1 MMPPAGGKRMAAK
14 KATTATIKRKKGLF
28 KTKQSREN
36 ITGWLFVLPLI
47 IYFLIFQLA
56 PMIIAFVISMNDWNM
71 RSPMKFVGVQNYVH
85 LLTNYN
91 GLYDDFWPSLIVTIK
106 YILLTVPA
114 SVILVLVVAALLNS
128 KIRGEGIFK
137 TIFYIPSVTS
147 GVAIAAIWMFMLD
160 PQHGMINQILGTHIS
175 FLATKSTALY
185 TLAVM
190 AIWGGLGY
198 NTLIML
204 SAMKGINESLYEAA
218 EIDGAGAI
226 SKFFHVT
233 LPSVTPIIFFI
244 SITSVIGSFQAFD
257 QMYLTTGGGPEKS
270 TMTYMLGLYN
280 QAFEYNHMGIACAMS
295 YILFAIIMI
304 ITFIQFKV
312 QPQDVDRGEGGK
324 KKRVKKIRKA

>member
-1 MMPPAGGKRMAAK
+1 MLAKTKSAK
-14 KATTATIKRKKGLF
+14 KREIKLFSTKKA
-28 KTKQSREN
+28 REN
-36 ITGWLFVLPLI
+36 ITGWLFVLPLVV
-47 IYFLIFQLA
+47 YFLVFQLA
-56 PMIIAFVISMNDWNM
+56 PMVIAFVISLNDWNM
-71 RSPMKFVGVQNYVH
+71 RTPMKFVGIQNYTH
-85 LLTNYN
+85 LLSNYQ
-91 GLYDDFWPSLIVTIK
+91 GLFDDFWPSLVVTLK
-106 YILLTVPA
+106 YIVLTVPA
-114 SVILVLVVAALLNS
+114 SVVLVLVVAALLNS

-160 PQHGMINQILGTHIS
+160 PQHGMINQLLGTHIS

-218 EIDGAGAI
+218 EIDGAGPI
-226 SKFFHVT
+226 KKFIHVT
-233 LPSVTPIIFFI
+233 VPSVTPIIFFI

-280 QAFEYNHMGIACAMS
+280 QAFEYNNMGIACAMS
-295 YILFAIIMI
+295 YILFIIIMI

-312 QPQDVDRGEGGK
+312 QPQNVDNGEGGK
-324 KKRVKKIRKA
+324 KKRGNKSRKK

>member
-1 MMPPAGGKRMAAK
+1 MFAK
-14 KATTATIKRKKGLF
+14 NKSG
-28 KTKQSREN
+28 KTKELKFLSKKQFREN
-36 ITGWLFVLPLI
+36 MTGWLFVLPLV
-47 IYFLIFQLA
+47 IYFIVFQLA
-56 PMIIAFVISMNDWNM
+56 PMVIAFVISLNEWNM
-71 RSPMKFVGVQNYVH
+71 RTPMKFVGVENYTH
-85 LLTNYN
+85 LLSNYQ
-91 GLYDDFWPSLIVTIK
+91 GLFDDFWPSLVVTLK
-106 YILLTVPA
+106 YIVLTVPA
-114 SVILVLVVAALLNS
+114 SVVLVLVVAALLNA
-128 KIRGEGIFK
+128 KVRGEGIFK

-160 PQHGMINQILGTHIS
+160 PQHGMINQLLGTHIL

-218 EIDGAGAI
+218 EIDGAGPI
-226 SKFFHVT
+226 KKFIHVT
-233 LPSVTPIIFFI
+233 VPSVTPIIFFI

-280 QAFEYNHMGIACAMS
+280 QAFEYNNMGIACAMS
-295 YILFAIIMI
+295 YILFIIIMI

-312 QPQDVDRGEGGK
+312 QPQNVDNGEGGK
-324 KKRVKKIRKA
+324 KRRGNKSRKK

>member
-1 MMPPAGGKRMAAK
+1 MLA
-14 KATTATIKRKKGLF
+14 
-28 KTKQSREN
+28 KTKSEKKRGIKLFGTKQFREN
-36 ITGWLFVLPLI
+36 MTGWLFVLPLI
-47 IYFLIFQLA
+47 VYFFVFQLA
-56 PMIIAFVISMNDWNM
+56 PMIIAFVISLNEWNM
-71 RSPMKFVGVQNYVH
+71 RTPMKFVGIQNYTH
-85 LLTNYN
+85 LLSNYQ
-91 GLYDDFWPSLIVTIK
+91 GLFDDFWPSLVVTLK
-106 YILLTVPA
+106 YIVLTVPA

-128 KIRGEGIFK
+128 KIRGEGMFK

-160 PQHGMINQILGTHIS
+160 PQHGMINQLLGTHIS

-190 AIWGGLGY
+190 AVWGGLGY

-218 EIDGAGAI
+218 EIDGAGPI
-226 SKFFHVT
+226 KKFFHVT
-233 LPSVTPIIFFI
+233 VPSVTPIIFFI

-280 QAFEYNHMGIACAMS
+280 QAFEYNNMGVACAMS
-295 YILFAIIMI
+295 YILFIIIMI

-312 QPQDVDRGEGGK
+312 QPQNVDNGEGGK
-324 KKRVKKIRKA
+324 KRRGNKSRKK

>member
-1 MMPPAGGKRMAAK
+1 MLAKTKSAK
-14 KATTATIKRKKGLF
+14 KREIKLF
-28 KTKQSREN
+28 STKQFREN

-47 IYFLIFQLA
+47 VYFIVFQLA
-56 PMIIAFVISMNDWNM
+56 PMVIAFVISLNEWNM
-71 RSPMKFVGVQNYVH
+71 RTPMKFVGIQNYTH
-85 LLTNYN
+85 LLSNYQ
-91 GLYDDFWPSLIVTIK
+91 GLYDDFWPSLVVTLK
-106 YILLTVPA
+106 YIVLTVPA
-114 SVILVLVVAALLNS
+114 SVILVLIVAALLNS
-128 KIRGEGIFK
+128 KVRGEGIFK

-160 PQHGMINQILGTHIS
+160 PQHGMINQLLGTHIS

-218 EIDGAGAI
+218 EIDGAGPI
-226 SKFFHVT
+226 KKFIHVT
-233 LPSVTPIIFFI
+233 VPSVTPIIFFI

-280 QAFEYNHMGIACAMS
+280 QAFEYNNMGIACAMS
-295 YILFAIIMI
+295 YILFIIIMI

-312 QPQDVDRGEGGK
+312 QPQNVDSGEGGK
-324 KKRVKKIRKA
+324 KRRGNKSRKK

>member
-1 MMPPAGGKRMAAK
+1 MSAKPQTLQKQKRP
-14 KATTATIKRKKGLF
+14 GLF

-36 ITGWLFVLPLI
+36 ITGWLFVLPLV
-47 IYFLIFQLA
+47 IYFVVFQLA
-56 PMIIAFVISMNDWNM
+56 PMIIAFVISLNEWNM
-71 RSPMKFVGVQNYVH
+71 RTPMNFVGVQNYIH
-85 LLTNYN
+85 LLTNYE
-91 GLYDDFWPSLIVTIK
+91 GLYDDFWPSLVVTIK
-106 YILLTVPA
+106 YIILTVPA
-114 SVILVLVVAALLNS
+114 SVVLVLIVAALLNS
-128 KIRGEGIFK
+128 KVRGEGIFK

-160 PQHGMINQILGTHIS
+160 PQNGMINQLLGTHIS

-218 EIDGAGAI
+218 EIDGAGAL

-295 YILFAIIMI
+295 YILFIIIMI
-304 ITFIQFKV
+304 ITFIQFKL
-312 QPQDVDRGEGGK
+312 QPQNVDTGEGGK
-324 KKRVKKIRKA
+324 KRVKKKRKA

>member
-1 MMPPAGGKRMAAK
+1 MTAKAKFAGKNKKIRLFSTKRA
-14 KATTATIKRKKGLF
+14 
-28 KTKQSREN
+28 REN
-36 ITGWLFVLPLI
+36 ISGWLFVLPLI
-47 IYFLIFQLA
+47 IYFLVFQLA
-56 PMIIAFVISMNDWNM
+56 PMIIAFVISLTDWNM
-71 RSPMKFVGVQNYVH
+71 RSPMKNVGFQNYVH
-85 LLTNYN
+85 LLTNYQ
-91 GLYDDFWPSLIVTIK
+91 GLYDDFWPSLVVTLK
-106 YILLTVPA
+106 YILLTVPT
-114 SVILVLVVAALLNS
+114 SVALVLVVAALLNS
-128 KIRGEGIFK
+128 KVRGERIFK

-160 PQHGMINQILGTHIS
+160 PQHGMINQLLGTHIS

-190 AIWGGLGY
+190 AVWGGLGY

-244 SITSVIGSFQAFD
+244 SITSVIGAFQAFD

-295 YILFAIIMI
+295 YILFLIIMI

-312 QPQDVDRGEGGK
+312 QPQNIDNGEGGRKKRAK
-324 KKRVKKIRKA
+324 KKNKA

>member
-1 MMPPAGGKRMAAK
+1 MNLK
-14 KATTATIKRKKGLF
+14 K
-28 KTKQSREN
+28 KTREN
-36 ITGWLFVLPLI
+36 ITGWLFVMPLVV
-47 IYFLIFQLA
+47 YFLVFQLA
-56 PMIIAFVISMNDWNM
+56 PMVIAAYISFNEWNM
-71 RSPMKFVGVQNYVH
+71 RTDMKFVGIQNYVR
-85 LLTNYN
+85 LLTNYQ
-91 GLYDDFWPSLIVTIK
+91 GLYDDFWPSLVVTIK
-106 YILLTVPA
+106 YILLTVPI
-114 SVILVLVVAALLNS
+114 SVMLVLVVAALLNS
-128 KIRGEGIFK
+128 KVRGEGIFK
-137 TIFYIPSVTS
+137 TIFYVPSVTS
-147 GVAIAAIWMFMLD
+147 GVAIAAMWMFMLD
-160 PQHGMINQILGTHIS
+160 PQHGMINQLLGTHIS

-218 EIDGAGAI
+218 EIDGAGAF

-280 QAFEYNHMGIACAMS
+280 QAFEYNNMGIACAMS
-295 YILFAIIMI
+295 YILFFIIMI
-304 ITFIQFKV
+304 ITFIQFRV
-312 QPQDVDRGEGGK
+312 QPQNIDNGEGGK
-324 KKRVKKIRKA
+324 KRGRKNRK

>member
-1 MMPPAGGKRMAAK
+1 M
-14 KATTATIKRKKGLF
+14 TA
-28 KTKQSREN
+28 KTKFAGRNKKLNLFSTKRAREN
-36 ITGWLFVLPLI
+36 VTGWLFVLPLI
-47 IYFLIFQLA
+47 IYFFVFQLA
-56 PMIIAFVISMNDWNM
+56 PMIIAFVISLTDWNM
-71 RSPMKFVGVQNYVH
+71 RSPMKNVGLQNYVH
-85 LLTNYN
+85 LLTNYQ
-91 GLYDDFWPSLIVTIK
+91 GLYDDFWPSLIVTLK
-106 YILLTVPA
+106 YILLTVPS
-114 SVILVLVVAALLNS
+114 SVALVLVVAALLNS
-128 KIRGEGIFK
+128 KVRGERIFK

-160 PQHGMINQILGTHIS
+160 PQHGMINQLLGTHIS

-226 SKFFHVT
+226 KKFFHVT

-244 SITSVIGSFQAFD
+244 SITSVIGAFQAFD

-295 YILFAIIMI
+295 YILFLIIMI

-312 QPQDVDRGEGGK
+312 QPQNIDNGEGGK
-324 KKRVKKIRKA
+324 KKRAKKKNKA

>member
-1 MMPPAGGKRMAAK
+1 MEKSLKVEQVKPK
-14 KATTATIKRKKGLF
+14 KEKKHKLF
-28 KTKQSREN
+28 STKQAREN

-47 IYFLIFQLA
+47 IYFIVFQLA
-56 PMIIAFVISMNDWNM
+56 PMIISFVISLNDWNM
-71 RSPMKFVGVQNYVH
+71 RTPMKFVGFENYTH
-85 LLTNYN
+85 LLTNYQ
-91 GLYDDFWPSLIVTIK
+91 GLFDDFWPSLVVTVK

-128 KIRGEGIFK
+128 KVRGEGIFK

-147 GVAIAAIWMFMLD
+147 GVAIAAIWMFMVD
-160 PQHGMINQILGTHIS
+160 PQHGMINQLLGTHIS

-218 EIDGAGAI
+218 EIDGAGAFK
-226 SKFFHVT
+226 KFIHVT
-233 LPSVTPIIFFI
+233 IPSVTPIIFFI
-244 SITSVIGSFQAFD
+244 SITSVIGAFQAFD

-280 QAFEYNHMGIACAMS
+280 QAFEYNNMGIACAMS
-295 YILFAIIMI
+295 YILFAIIMV

-312 QPQDVDRGEGGK
+312 QPQNMDNGTGGK
-324 KKRVKKIRKA
+324 KKRGNKKRKK

>member
-1 MMPPAGGKRMAAK
+1 MAVKTKTLKDKR
-14 KATTATIKRKKGLF
+14 GLGLL

-36 ITGWLFVLPLI
+36 ITGWLFVLPLV
-47 IYFLIFQLA
+47 IYFIVFQLA
-56 PMIIAFVISMNDWNM
+56 PMIIAFVISLHDWNM
-71 RSPMKFVGVQNYVH
+71 RTPMKYVGLQNYIH
-85 LLTNYN
+85 LLTNYE
-91 GLYDDFWPSLIVTIK
+91 GLYDDFWPSLIVTVK

-114 SVILVLVVAALLNS
+114 SVVLVLVVAAMLNS
-128 KIRGEGIFK
+128 KVRGEGIFK

-160 PQHGMINQILGTHIS
+160 PQHGMINQLLGTHIS

-244 SITSVIGSFQAFD
+244 SITSVIGAFQAFD

-295 YILFAIIMI
+295 YILFIIIMI

-312 QPQDVDRGEGGK
+312 QPQDMDKGEGGK
-324 KKRVKKIRKA
+324 KRVKKSRKA

>member
-1 MMPPAGGKRMAAK
+1 MLSKTKSAK
-14 KATTATIKRKKGLF
+14 KRKIKLF
-28 KTKQSREN
+28 QTKQFREN
-36 ITGWLFVLPLI
+36 ITGWLFVLPLVV
-47 IYFLIFQLA
+47 YFLVFQLA
-56 PMIIAFVISMNDWNM
+56 PMIIAFVISLNEWNM
-71 RSPMKFVGVQNYVH
+71 RTPMKFVGIQNYTR
-85 LLTNYN
+85 LLSNYQ
-91 GLYDDFWPSLIVTIK
+91 GLFDDFWPSLVVTIK
-106 YILLTVPA
+106 FILLTVPP

-128 KIRGEGIFK
+128 KVRGEGIFK

-160 PQHGMINQILGTHIS
+160 PQHGMINQLLGTHIS

-218 EIDGAGAI
+218 EIDGAGPVK
-226 SKFFHVT
+226 KFFHVT
-233 LPSVTPIIFFI
+233 VPSVTPIIFFI
-244 SITSVIGSFQAFD
+244 SITSVIGAFQAFD

-280 QAFEYNHMGIACAMS
+280 QAFEYNNMGVACAMS
-295 YILFAIIMI
+295 YILFIIIMI

-312 QPQDVDRGEGGK
+312 QPQNMDSGEGGK
-324 KKRVKKIRKA
+324 KRRGNKSRKK

>member
-1 MMPPAGGKRMAAK
+1 MSAKIKSAEKREIKLFSTK
-14 KATTATIKRKKGLF
+14 KF
-28 KTKQSREN
+28 REN

-47 IYFLIFQLA
+47 VYFIVFQLA
-56 PMIIAFVISMNDWNM
+56 PMIIAFVISLNQWNM
-71 RSPMKFVGVQNYVH
+71 RTPMKFVGIQNYTH
-85 LLTNYN
+85 LLSNYQ
-91 GLYDDFWPSLIVTIK
+91 GLFDDFWPSLVVTLK
-106 YILLTVPA
+106 YIVLTVPA
-114 SVILVLVVAALLNS
+114 SVILVLIVAALLNS

-160 PQHGMINQILGTHIS
+160 PQHGMINQLLGTHIS

-218 EIDGAGAI
+218 EIDGAGPI
-226 SKFFHVT
+226 KKFIHVT
-233 LPSVTPIIFFI
+233 VPSVTPIIFFI

-280 QAFEYNHMGIACAMS
+280 QAFEYNNMGIACAMS
-295 YILFAIIMI
+295 YILFIIIMI

-312 QPQDVDRGEGGK
+312 QPQNVDNGEGGK
-324 KKRVKKIRKA
+324 KRRGNKSRKK

>member
-1 MMPPAGGKRMAAK
+1 MTAKPQTIQKNKRP
-14 KATTATIKRKKGLF
+14 GLF

-36 ITGWLFVLPLI
+36 ITGWLFVLPLVV
-47 IYFLIFQLA
+47 YFIVFQLA
-56 PMIIAFVISMNDWNM
+56 PMIIAFVISLNEWNM
-71 RSPMKFVGVQNYVH
+71 RTPMKFVGFQNYIH
-85 LLTNYN
+85 LLTNYE

-106 YILLTVPA
+106 YIILTVPP
-114 SVILVLVVAALLNS
+114 SVILVLIVAALLNS
-128 KIRGEGIFK
+128 KVRGEGIFK

-160 PQHGMINQILGTHIS
+160 PQNGMINQLLGTHIS

-295 YILFAIIMI
+295 YILFIIIMI

-312 QPQDVDRGEGGK
+312 QPQNIDTGEGGK
-324 KKRVKKIRKA
+324 KRVKKKRKA

>member
-1 MMPPAGGKRMAAK
+1 MLAKTKSAK
-14 KATTATIKRKKGLF
+14 KREIKLF
-28 KTKQSREN
+28 STKQFREN

-47 IYFLIFQLA
+47 VYFIVFQLA
-56 PMIIAFVISMNDWNM
+56 PMVIAFVISLNEWNM
-71 RSPMKFVGVQNYVH
+71 RTPMKFVGIQNYTH
-85 LLTNYN
+85 LLSNYQ
-91 GLYDDFWPSLIVTIK
+91 GLYDDFWPSLVVTLK
-106 YILLTVPA
+106 YIVLTVPA
-114 SVILVLVVAALLNS
+114 SVILVLIVAALLNS
-128 KIRGEGIFK
+128 KVRGEGIFK

-160 PQHGMINQILGTHIS
+160 PQHGMINQLLGTHIS

-218 EIDGAGAI
+218 EIDGAGPI
-226 SKFFHVT
+226 KKFIHVT
-233 LPSVTPIIFFI
+233 VPSVTPIIFFI

-280 QAFEYNHMGIACAMS
+280 QAFEYNNMGIACAMS
-295 YILFAIIMI
+295 YILFIIIMI

-312 QPQDVDRGEGGK
+312 QPQNVDSGEGGK
-324 KKRVKKIRKA
+324 KRRGNKSGKK

>member
-1 MMPPAGGKRMAAK
+1 
-14 KATTATIKRKKGLF
+14 
-28 KTKQSREN
+28 
-36 ITGWLFVLPLI
+36 
-47 IYFLIFQLA
+47 
-56 PMIIAFVISMNDWNM
+56 
-71 RSPMKFVGVQNYVH
+71 MKFVGLQNYTH
-85 LLTNYN
+85 LLTNYK
-91 GLYDDFWPSLIVTIK
+91 GLFDDFWPSLIVTLK
-106 YILLTVPA
+106 YIVLTVPA

-128 KIRGEGIFK
+128 KVRGEGIFK

-147 GVAIAAIWMFMLD
+147 GVAIAAMWMFMLD

-226 SKFFHVT
+226 KKFIHVT
-233 LPSVTPIIFFI
+233 VPSVTPIIFFI
-244 SITSVIGSFQAFD
+244 SITSVIGAFQAFD

-280 QAFEYNHMGIACAMS
+280 QAFEYNNMGVACAMS
-295 YILFAIIMI
+295 YILFIIIMV

-312 QPQDVDRGEGGK
+312 QPQNVDSGEGGK
-324 KKRVKKIRKA
+324 KRHGNKSRKK

>member
-1 MMPPAGGKRMAAK
+1 MFAK
-14 KATTATIKRKKGLF
+14 NKSG
-28 KTKQSREN
+28 KTKELKFLSKKQFREN
-36 ITGWLFVLPLI
+36 MTGWLFVLPLV
-47 IYFLIFQLA
+47 IYFIVFQLA
-56 PMIIAFVISMNDWNM
+56 PMVIAFVISLNEWNM
-71 RSPMKFVGVQNYVH
+71 RTPMKFVGVENYTH
-85 LLTNYN
+85 LLSNYQ
-91 GLYDDFWPSLIVTIK
+91 GLFDDFWPSLVVTLK
-106 YILLTVPA
+106 YIVLTVPA
-114 SVILVLVVAALLNS
+114 SVVLVLVVAALLNA
-128 KIRGEGIFK
+128 KVRGEGIFK

-160 PQHGMINQILGTHIS
+160 PQHGMINQLLGTHIS

-218 EIDGAGAI
+218 EIDGAGPI
-226 SKFFHVT
+226 KKFIHVT
-233 LPSVTPIIFFI
+233 VPSVTPIIFFI

-280 QAFEYNHMGIACAMS
+280 QAFEYNNMGIACAMS
-295 YILFAIIMI
+295 YILFIIIMI

-312 QPQDVDRGEGGK
+312 QPQNVDNGEGGK
-324 KKRVKKIRKA
+324 KRRGNKSRKK

>member
-1 MMPPAGGKRMAAK
+1 MAVKTKTLKDKR
-14 KATTATIKRKKGLF
+14 GLRLF
-28 KTKQSREN
+28 QTKQSREN
-36 ITGWLFVLPLI
+36 ITGWLFVLPLV
-47 IYFLIFQLA
+47 IYFIVFQLA
-56 PMIIAFVISMNDWNM
+56 PMIIAFVISLHDWNM
-71 RSPMKFVGVQNYVH
+71 RTPMKYVGLQNYIH
-85 LLTNYN
+85 LLTNYE
-91 GLYDDFWPSLIVTIK
+91 GLYDDFWPSLIVTVK

-114 SVILVLVVAALLNS
+114 SVVLVLVVAAMLNS
-128 KIRGEGIFK
+128 KVRGEGIFK

-160 PQHGMINQILGTHIS
+160 PQHGMINQLLGTHIS

-244 SITSVIGSFQAFD
+244 SITSVIGAFQAFD

-295 YILFAIIMI
+295 YILFIIIMI

-312 QPQDVDRGEGGK
+312 QPQDMDKGEGGK
-324 KKRVKKIRKA
+324 KRVKKSRKA

>member
-1 MMPPAGGKRMAAK
+1 MGLK
-14 KATTATIKRKKGLF
+14 K
-28 KTKQSREN
+28 KTKEN
-36 ITGWLFVLPLI
+36 ITGWLFVLPLVV
-47 IYFLIFQLA
+47 YFLVFQLA
-56 PMIIAFVISMNDWNM
+56 PMIIAAVISFTEWNM
-71 RSPMKFVGVQNYVH
+71 RTPMKFVGIQNYIH
-85 LLTNYN
+85 LLTNYK
-91 GLYDDFWPSLIVTIK
+91 GLYDDFWPSLVVTLK
-106 YILLTVPA
+106 YIVLTVPI
-114 SVILVLVVAALLNS
+114 SVVLVLVVAALLNS
-128 KIRGEGIFK
+128 KVKGEGIFK

-147 GVAIAAIWMFMLD
+147 GVAIAAMWMFMLD
-160 PQHGMINQILGTHIS
+160 PQHGMINQLLGTHIS

-244 SITSVIGSFQAFD
+244 SITSVIGAFQAFD

-280 QAFEYNHMGIACAMS
+280 QAFEYNNMGTASAMS
-295 YILFAIIMI
+295 YILFFIIMI

-312 QPQDVDRGEGGK
+312 QPQNVDNGEGGK
-324 KKRVKKIRKA
+324 KRVKKSRKK

>member
-1 MMPPAGGKRMAAK
+1 MAGSAEKDFTKNKTRLLKSK
-14 KATTATIKRKKGLF
+14 K
-28 KTKQSREN
+28 SREN
-36 ITGWLFVLPLI
+36 ITGWLFVIPLI
-47 IYFLIFQLA
+47 IYFIVFQLA
-56 PMIIAFVISMNDWNM
+56 PMIIAFVISLNEWNM
-71 RSPMKFVGVQNYVH
+71 RTPMKYVGIQNYIH
-85 LLTNYN
+85 LLTNYQ
-91 GLYDDFWPSLIVTIK
+91 GLYDDFWPSLLVTIK

-114 SVILVLVVAALLNS
+114 SVILVLIVAALLNS
-128 KIRGEGIFK
+128 KVRGEGIFK

-160 PQHGMINQILGTHIS
+160 PQHGMINQLLGTHIS

-226 SKFFHVT
+226 KKFIHVT
-233 LPSVTPIIFFI
+233 VPSVTPIIFFI
-244 SITSVIGSFQAFD
+244 SITSVIGAFQAFD

-280 QAFEYNHMGIACAMS
+280 QAFEYNNMGIACAMS

-312 QPQDVDRGEGGK
+312 QPQNMDAGEGGK
-324 KKRVKKIRKA
+324 KKRGNKKRKK

>member
-1 MMPPAGGKRMAAK
+1 MAGSVENGLERKR
-14 KATTATIKRKKGLF
+14 TGLF
-28 KTKQSREN
+28 KSKKSREN

-47 IYFLIFQLA
+47 IYFIVFQLA
-56 PMIIAFVISMNDWNM
+56 PMIIAFVISLNEWNM
-71 RSPMKFVGVQNYVH
+71 RTPMKFVGIQNYVH
-85 LLTNYN
+85 LLTNYQ
-91 GLYDDFWPSLIVTIK
+91 GLYDDFWPSLVVTIK

-114 SVILVLVVAALLNS
+114 SVVLVLVVAALLNS
-128 KIRGEGIFK
+128 KVKGEGIFK

-147 GVAIAAIWMFMLD
+147 GVAIAAIWMFMVD
-160 PQHGMINQILGTHIS
+160 PQHGMINQLLGTHIS

-226 SKFFHVT
+226 KKFVHVT
-233 LPSVTPIIFFI
+233 IPSVTPIIFFI
-244 SITSVIGSFQAFD
+244 SITSVIGAFQAFD

-280 QAFEYNHMGIACAMS
+280 QAFEYNNMGIACAMS
-295 YILFAIIMI
+295 YILFAIIMV

-312 QPQDVDRGEGGK
+312 QPQNIDNGEGGK
-324 KKRVKKIRKA
+324 KKRGNKKRKK

>member
-1 MMPPAGGKRMAAK
+1 MFAK
-14 KATTATIKRKKGLF
+14 NKSE
-28 KTKQSREN
+28 KTKELKFLSKKQFREN
-36 ITGWLFVLPLI
+36 MTGWLFVLPLV
-47 IYFLIFQLA
+47 IYFIVFQLA
-56 PMIIAFVISMNDWNM
+56 PMVIAFVISLNEWNM
-71 RSPMKFVGVQNYVH
+71 RTPMKFVGVENYTH
-85 LLTNYN
+85 LLSNYQ
-91 GLYDDFWPSLIVTIK
+91 GLFDDFWPSLVVTLK
-106 YILLTVPA
+106 YIVLTVPA
-114 SVILVLVVAALLNS
+114 SVVLVLVVAALLNA
-128 KIRGEGIFK
+128 KVRGEGIFK

-147 GVAIAAIWMFMLD
+147 GVGIAAIWMFMLD
-160 PQHGMINQILGTHIS
+160 PQHGMINQLLGTHIS

-218 EIDGAGAI
+218 EIDGAGPI
-226 SKFFHVT
+226 KKFIHVT
-233 LPSVTPIIFFI
+233 VPSVTPIIFFI

-280 QAFEYNHMGIACAMS
+280 QAFEYNNMGIACAMS
-295 YILFAIIMI
+295 YILFIIIMI

-312 QPQDVDRGEGGK
+312 QPQNVDNGEGGK
-324 KKRVKKIRKA
+324 KRRGNKSRKK

>member
-1 MMPPAGGKRMAAK
+1 MFAK
-14 KATTATIKRKKGLF
+14 NKSE
-28 KTKQSREN
+28 KTKELKFLSKKQFREN
-36 ITGWLFVLPLI
+36 MTGWLFVLPLV
-47 IYFLIFQLA
+47 IYFIVFQLA
-56 PMIIAFVISMNDWNM
+56 PMVIAFVISLNEWNM
-71 RSPMKFVGVQNYVH
+71 RTPMKFVGVENYTH
-85 LLTNYN
+85 LLSNYQ
-91 GLYDDFWPSLIVTIK
+91 GLFDDFWPSLVVTLK
-106 YILLTVPA
+106 YIVLTVPA
-114 SVILVLVVAALLNS
+114 SVVLVLVVAALLNA
-128 KIRGEGIFK
+128 KVRGEGIFK

-160 PQHGMINQILGTHIS
+160 PQHGMINQLLGTHIS

-218 EIDGAGAI
+218 EIDGAGPI
-226 SKFFHVT
+226 KKFIHVT
-233 LPSVTPIIFFI
+233 VPSVTPIIFFI

-280 QAFEYNHMGIACAMS
+280 QAFEYNNMGIACAMS
-295 YILFAIIMI
+295 YILFIIIMI

-312 QPQDVDRGEGGK
+312 QPQNVDNGEGGK
-324 KKRVKKIRKA
+324 KRRGNKSRKK

>member
-1 MMPPAGGKRMAAK
+1 MLSKTKSAK
-14 KATTATIKRKKGLF
+14 KRKIKLF
-28 KTKQSREN
+28 QTKQFREN
-36 ITGWLFVLPLI
+36 ITGWLFVLPLVV
-47 IYFLIFQLA
+47 YFLVFQLA
-56 PMIIAFVISMNDWNM
+56 PMIIAFVISLNEWNM
-71 RSPMKFVGVQNYVH
+71 RTPMKFVGIQNYTR
-85 LLTNYN
+85 LLSNYQ
-91 GLYDDFWPSLIVTIK
+91 GLFDDFWPSLVVTIK
-106 YILLTVPA
+106 YILLTVPP

-128 KIRGEGIFK
+128 KVRGEGIFK

-160 PQHGMINQILGTHIS
+160 PQHGMINQLLGTHIS

-218 EIDGAGAI
+218 EIDGAGPVK
-226 SKFFHVT
+226 KFFHVT
-233 LPSVTPIIFFI
+233 VPSVTPIIFFI
-244 SITSVIGSFQAFD
+244 SITSVIGAFQAFD

-280 QAFEYNHMGIACAMS
+280 QAFEYNNMGVACAMS
-295 YILFAIIMI
+295 YILFIIIMI

-312 QPQDVDRGEGGK
+312 QPQNMDSGEGGK
-324 KKRVKKIRKA
+324 KRRGNKSRKK

>member
-1 MMPPAGGKRMAAK
+1 MAGSAENSLSGKK
-14 KATTATIKRKKGLF
+14 SGLF
-28 KTKQSREN
+28 SSKKSREN

-47 IYFLIFQLA
+47 IYFIVFQLA
-56 PMIIAFVISMNDWNM
+56 PMIIAFVISLNDWNM
-71 RSPMKFVGVQNYVH
+71 RTPMNFVGIQNYVH
-85 LLTNYN
+85 LLTNYQ
-91 GLYDDFWPSLIVTIK
+91 GLFDDFWPSLVVTVK

-128 KIRGEGIFK
+128 KVRGEGIFK

-147 GVAIAAIWMFMLD
+147 GVAIAAIWMFMVD
-160 PQHGMINQILGTHIS
+160 PQHGMINQLLGTHIS
-175 FLATKSTALY
+175 FLAQKSTALY

-226 SKFFHVT
+226 KKFIHVT
-233 LPSVTPIIFFI
+233 IPSVTPIIFFI
-244 SITSVIGSFQAFD
+244 SITSVIGAFQAFD

-280 QAFEYNHMGIACAMS
+280 QAFEYNNMGVACAMS
-295 YILFAIIMI
+295 YILFAIIMV

-312 QPQDVDRGEGGK
+312 QPQNMDNGEGGK
-324 KKRVKKIRKA
+324 KKRGNKKRKK

>member
-1 MMPPAGGKRMAAK
+1 MTAKPQTIQKNKRP
-14 KATTATIKRKKGLF
+14 GLF

-36 ITGWLFVLPLI
+36 ITGWLFVLPLVV
-47 IYFLIFQLA
+47 YFIVFQLA
-56 PMIIAFVISMNDWNM
+56 PMIIAFVISLNEWNM
-71 RSPMKFVGVQNYVH
+71 RTPMKFVGFQNYIH
-85 LLTNYN
+85 LLTNYE

-106 YILLTVPA
+106 YIILTVPP
-114 SVILVLVVAALLNS
+114 SVILVLIVAALLNS
-128 KIRGEGIFK
+128 KVRGEGIFK

-160 PQHGMINQILGTHIS
+160 PQNGMINQLLGTHIS

-233 LPSVTPIIFFI
+233 LPSVIPIIFFI

-295 YILFAIIMI
+295 YILFIIIMI

-312 QPQDVDRGEGGK
+312 QPQNIDTGEGGK
-324 KKRVKKIRKA
+324 KRVKKKRKA